1 MKCGQTVRAG
11 SKVAVLVTCKSIF
24 VFFKFILQPFQ
35 VVSSKVTVLVTCKII
50 FVFSSFFKSFKSSL
64 GRSSWSLHRFGFF
77 LTPHLPRYLLIEI
90 LVYQEY
96 FIIAALST
104 YHKNCR
110 CFCVFQI
117 SHNAVVTAPNCQY
130 HLMQIERIWRDCKTK
145 NKSWILPVI
154 LFCFEFDLLHL
165 KKSGLT
171 NRSQHNSRSQ
181 EKGRGKSHLWRQK
194 WKAILGAKYDSS
206 WLYKSFE
213 LEGQSSNR
221 PFSPRYF
228 CFVCVKWSNYTLRI
242 WSVKGSGG

>member
-11 SKVAVLVTCKSIF
+11 SKVAVLVTCK
-24 VFFKFILQPFQ
+24 
-35 VVSSKVTVLVTCKII
+35 II
-50 FVFSSFFKSFKSSL
+50 FFFSSFFKSFKSSL
-64 GRSSWSLHRFGFF
+64 ARSSWSLHRFGFF

-145 NKSWILPVI
+145 IKSWILPVI
-154 LFCFEFDLLHL
+154 IFCFEFDLLHL
-165 KKSGLT
+165 KKKSGLT

-181 EKGRGKSHLWRQK
+181 EKGRGRSHLWRQK

>member
-165 KKSGLT
+165 KKKKVVWQTAVNTIAALRRRAEGSLIFGDKSEKQPWGQNMILRDYT
-171 NRSQHNSRSQ
+171 NPLN
-181 EKGRGKSHLWRQK
+181 
-194 WKAILGAKYDSS
+194 
-206 WLYKSFE
+206 
-213 LEGQSSNR
+213 
-221 PFSPRYF
+221 
-228 CFVCVKWSNYTLRI
+228 
-242 WSVKGSGG
+242 

>member
-130 HLMQIERIWRDCKTK
+130 HLMQIEKIP
-145 NKSWILPVI
+145 SEMEV
-154 LFCFEFDLLHL
+154 
-165 KKSGLT
+165 
-171 NRSQHNSRSQ
+171 
-181 EKGRGKSHLWRQK
+181 
-194 WKAILGAKYDSS
+194 A
-206 WLYKSFE
+206 
-213 LEGQSSNR
+213 
-221 PFSPRYF
+221 PRYN
-228 CFVCVKWSNYTLRI
+228 CWNCWHCWHCWHCLTLFDTI
-242 WSVKGSGG
+242 DMTYNE

>member
-1 MKCGQTVRAG
+1 MLSFNCVWFCLVVLKVGFCLIYIPGTWLYADMKCGQTVRAG

-130 HLMQIERIWRDCKTK
+130 HLMQIERI
-145 NKSWILPVI
+145 
-154 LFCFEFDLLHL
+154 
-165 KKSGLT
+165 
-171 NRSQHNSRSQ
+171 
-181 EKGRGKSHLWRQK
+181 
-194 WKAILGAKYDSS
+194 
-206 WLYKSFE
+206 
-213 LEGQSSNR
+213 
-221 PFSPRYF
+221 
-228 CFVCVKWSNYTLRI
+228 
-242 WSVKGSGG
+242 